1 MIKEGLWMDGMGW
14 NGIGWLGKD
23 PATKSDDFLE
33 KFQTAFDPPIIFKI
47 IFQSYDHQFK
57 NQFSKA

>member
-1 MIKEGLWMDGMGW
+1 MDGMGW

-33 KFQTAFDPPIIFKI
+33 KFQMAFDPLPPPLIFEP
-47 IFQSYDHQFK
+47 
-57 NQFSKA
+57 